1 MQLGRMYSIKEAA
14 KLIGG
19 ISEYRIREMCKDG
32 SLPCLRAGKKFMI
45 SEANIKRYILHELAD
60 DTNANTTD

>member
-1 MQLGRMYSIKEAA
+1 MQLGKMYSIKEAA

-32 SLPCLRAGKKFMI
+32 SLPCLKAGKKYMV
-45 SEANIKRYILHELAD
+45 SEANIKRYILHDGVEN
-60 DTNANTTD
+60 TNIN